1 MPAIAALS
9 LKNSA
14 GTATAFTPMGTDAN
28 GVTTFMSSAATFDA
42 RKKVTASVTL
52 PRVGSSVSRLKY
64 KVVVPI
70 LDGAGVK
77 TGEIPVEVSAIIPKG
92 ADASDAN
99 DALAFTK
106 DLLATSAVAAAF
118 ASQETFY

>member
-9 LKNSA
+9 LKNGA
-14 GTATAFTPMGTDAN
+14 GTAVSFTPMGIDAS
-28 GVTTFMSSAATFDA
+28 GVTIFMSSATTFDA
-42 RKKVTASVTL
+42 RNKVTASVTL

-70 LDGAGVK
+70 LDAAGVK

-92 ADASDAN
+92 ASASLAN

-106 DLLATSAVAAAF
+106 DLLATSAVSAAF